1 MATPIANGLIGNPK
15 SVLQAV
21 REPKGSV
28 IEQLY
33 SVEERV
39 NEVIKKLD
47 DLDVHMTPAL
57 GPASPEC
64 AECNPAPE
72 ATCELDSRL
81 RVVKLRLENII
92 YRLADLNARVQ
103 F

>member
-1 MATPIANGLIGNPK
+1 MANIISSSNANQLKN
-15 SVLQAV
+15 VAA

-33 SVEERV
+33 LVEDQV

-47 DLDVHMTPAL
+47 DLAVHMTPAL
-57 GPASPEC
+57 SSPGPDCQPC
-64 AECNPAPE
+64 DPAP
-72 ATCELDSRL
+72 ATTCELDNRL
-81 RVVKLRLENII
+81 QAVKIRLENII
-92 YRLADLNARVQ
+92 YRIADLNSRIQ

>member
-1 MATPIANGLIGNPK
+1 MATIINPNSKVNQPK
-15 SVLQAV
+15 SEAA
-21 REPKGSV
+21 REQKGSV

-33 SVEERV
+33 SVEDRV

-47 DLDVHMTPAL
+47 DLEVHMTPAMS
-57 GPASPEC
+57 PARPDCQEC
-64 AECNPAPE
+64 DPAPGS
-72 ATCELDSRL
+72 TCELDNRL
-81 RVVKLRLENII
+81 QAVKIHLESII